1 MSFQKVSRVQ
11 IDLIF
16 SKAQRLQLVEI
27 NNQLIVENRNLRR
40 CEKEL
45 LAKEMK
51 KKPEQVQRF
60 INNLRAGLYPRL
72 CQKVLV
78 LKSYEEKNTLFDN
91 IDYFTTPKNM
101 ANLMK
106 YLSSGL
112 EKDLDKLGPTPP
124 LIDLGNGLPIVSE
137 ESKIFQTKIAY
148 GKILV
153 NNLIYNSMNFGPI
166 LANNHE
172 EVKHIVELFN
182 FKVQER
188 EKKRIKMET
197 GQPVPFVYQY
207 LNILTMLLKRRA

>member
-1 MSFQKVSRVQ
+1 M
-11 IDLIF
+11 IF

-40 CEKEL
+40 CEQEEL
-45 LAKEMK
+45 LAKEIK
-51 KKPEQVQRF
+51 KKPVQVQRF

-72 CQKVLV
+72 CQKVRV

-124 LIDLGNGLPIVSE
+124 LIDLGNGLPIVS
-137 ESKIFQTKIAY
+137 I
-148 GKILV
+148 
-153 NNLIYNSMNFGPI
+153 
-166 LANNHE
+166 
-172 EVKHIVELFN
+172 
-182 FKVQER
+182 
-188 EKKRIKMET
+188 
-197 GQPVPFVYQY
+197 
-207 LNILTMLLKRRA
+207 

>member
-1 MSFQKVSRVQ
+1 MMEEISHINKDLRDQKHCRFRKSAESRLRRS
-11 IDLIF
+11 ILIF

-112 EKDLDKLGPTPP
+112 EKDLDKGPYFNYVSMFLSIFDQLSTLVSIFTTVP
-124 LIDLGNGLPIVSE
+124 GNSYSTAVS
-137 ESKIFQTKIAY
+137 ILQTK
-148 GKILV
+148 
-153 NNLIYNSMNFGPI
+153 
-166 LANNHE
+166 
-172 EVKHIVELFN
+172 
-182 FKVQER
+182 
-188 EKKRIKMET
+188 
-197 GQPVPFVYQY
+197 
-207 LNILTMLLKRRA
+207 

>member
-1 MSFQKVSRVQ
+1 MMEEISHINKDLRDQKHCRFRKSAESRLRRS
-11 IDLIF
+11 ILIF

-60 INNLRAGLYPRL
+60 INKWSGLYLRL

-124 LIDLGNGLPIVSE
+124 LIDLGNGLPVVSE
-137 ESKIFQTKIAY
+137 ESTNMLNQTKIEF
-148 GKILV
+148 
-153 NNLIYNSMNFGPI
+153 N
-166 LANNHE
+166 
-172 EVKHIVELFN
+172 ELWSN
-182 FKVQER
+182 PCK
-188 EKKRIKMET
+188 
-197 GQPVPFVYQY
+197 QPG
-207 LNILTMLLKRRA
+207 RS